1 MRLASDPQRSVGSW
15 HLLRLGALALFI
27 SLLAACASAPH
38 RTPRSE
44 ATFKTSHSALADE
57 PARAPSA
64 ESVGTANDVLFRA
77 IALVGTPYRW
87 GGNTP
92 AGGFDCSGLVDY
104 IYRNA
109 ARLELPRTSREMAA
123 MNGRNFK
130 RMTDLV
136 SGDLVF
142 FDSRGGIS
150 HVGVY
155 VGKGRFVHAPNSGG
169 TVRLD
174 DIDGPYW
181 REHFAYGKRLLD

>member
-1 MRLASDPQRSVGSW
+1 MGLANAGDTDQHRPLSRV
-15 HLLRLGALALFI
+15 LRLGAMAGLLL
-27 SLLAACASAPH
+27 LLAACASS
-38 RTPRSE
+38 PRRE
-44 ATFKTSHSALADE
+44 ATFKPSSSALAGE
-57 PARAPSA
+57 PARAPENA
-64 ESVGTANDVLFRA
+64 VGTANDVLFRA
-77 IALVGTPYRW
+77 MALVGTPYRW

-92 AGGFDCSGLVDY
+92 TGGFDCSGLVEY

-109 ARLELPRTSREMAA
+109 ANIDLPHSSRDMASLS
-123 MNGRNFK
+123 GPKIK
-130 RMTDLV
+130 RMGDLV

-142 FDSRGGIS
+142 FGSGRSIS

-181 REHFAYGKRLLD
+181 RDHFEYGKRLLD

>member
-1 MRLASDPQRSVGSW
+1 MRLTFAEATDHRLAIWRAACRALLVGSV
-15 HLLRLGALALFI
+15 L
-27 SLLAACASAPH
+27 LLAACASNSRRPEP
-38 RTPRSE
+38 TYKDSRS
-44 ATFKTSHSALADE
+44 SLANL
-57 PARAPSA
+57 PARAPA
-64 ESVGTANDVLFRA
+64 GATGTANDVLFRA

-92 AGGFDCSGLVDY
+92 DGGFDCSGLVDY

-109 ARLELPRTSREMAA
+109 AGLALPHSSREMSQMSGA
-123 MNGRNFK
+123 RV
-130 RMTDLV
+130 RQMTELI

-142 FDSRGGIS
+142 FGGSSGIS

-181 REHFAYGKRLLD
+181 RDHFEFGKRLLD

>member
-1 MRLASDPQRSVGSW
+1 MSPDVDAPSTAAAPWRTAR
-15 HLLRLGALALFI
+15 HLLLGAVM
-27 SLLAACASAPH
+27 LLLVACASG
-38 RTPRSE
+38 PRRPASRE
-44 ATFKTSHSALADE
+44 SQSALASL
-57 PARAPSA
+57 PARAPA
-64 ESVGTANDVLFRA
+64 GNTGTANDVLFRA

-92 AGGFDCSGLVDY
+92 DGGFDCSGLVDY

-109 ARLELPRTSREMAA
+109 AGLSLPHSSREMSELD
-123 MNGRNFK
+123 GERVR
-130 RMTDLV
+130 RMTDLM

-142 FDSRGGIS
+142 FGGHTGIS

-181 REHFAYGKRLLD
+181 RDHFAFGKRLLD

>member
-1 MRLASDPQRSVGSW
+1 MNQLAAARSAASPARIARLALPV
-15 HLLRLGALALFI
+15 LAAA
-27 SLLAACASAPH
+27 LLAACAGAPRRPSA
-38 RTPRSE
+38 
-44 ATFKTSHSALADE
+44 ATQSALASE
-57 PARAPSA
+57 PARGPSGEIA
-64 ESVGTANDVLFRA
+64 AANDVLFRA
-77 IALVGTPYRW
+77 MALVGTPYRW

-92 AGGFDCSGLVDY
+92 SGGFDCSGLVDY

-109 ARLELPRTSREMAA
+109 TGLQLPRTSGEMAD
-123 MNGRNFK
+123 MDVRKVK
-130 RMTDLV
+130 RMTQLV

-142 FDSRGGIS
+142 FGNRGRIS

-181 REHFAYGKRLLD
+181 AEHFAFGRRVLD

>member
-1 MRLASDPQRSVGSW
+1 MNLPSATRSAASPARIARLA
-15 HLLRLGALALFI
+15 LLALAI
-27 SLLAACASAPH
+27 ALLAACAGAP
-38 RTPRSE
+38 RRNI
-44 ATFKTSHSALADE
+44 TSSALANE
-57 PARAPSA
+57 PARGPDGEIAA
-64 ESVGTANDVLFRA
+64 ANDVLFRA
-77 IALVGTPYRW
+77 MALVGTPYRW

-92 AGGFDCSGLVDY
+92 NGGFDCSGLVDY

-109 ARLELPRTSREMAA
+109 TGLQLPRTSGEMAD
-123 MNGRNFK
+123 MDVRKVK
-130 RMTDLV
+130 RMTQLV

-142 FDSRGGIS
+142 FGNRGRIS

-181 REHFAYGKRLLD
+181 RDHFAFGKRLLD

>member
-1 MRLASDPQRSVGSW
+1 MSPQPVARMPSS
-15 HLLRLGALALFI
+15 LALPQIARWMLLFLAI
-27 SLLAACASAPH
+27 GLLAACASSPQRRQPTYKA
-38 RTPRSE
+38 SQ
-44 ATFKTSHSALADE
+44 SALADL
-57 PARAPSA
+57 PPRAPSA
-64 ESVGTANDVLFRA
+64 ASAGEANDVLFRA
-77 IALVGTPYRW
+77 IGLVGTPYRW

-104 IYRNA
+104 IYRTA
-109 ARLELPRTSREMAA
+109 AGIRLPRTSHEMAS
-123 MNGRNFK
+123 MDGRK
-130 RMTDLV
+130 VRKMTQLA

-142 FDSRGGIS
+142 FDIGGAIS

-181 REHFAYGKRLLD
+181 GDHFAYGKRVLD